1 MSELE
6 NRLPDTSELGQLKE
20 QCAELR
26 RLATFL
32 LLGLVVLSFTFAF
45 FVGFLVRRM
54 GKDLDAVRPQMKP
67 MMEFTAKEEPII
79 RNFMTSLSDYARKH
93 PEFQA
98 LIAKYRIGTNAPSA
112 ASAPASVPK

>member
-45 FVGFLVRRM
+45 FVGFQVRRT
-54 GKDLDAVRPQMKP
+54 GKDLDAVRPQMKQ
-67 MMEFTAKEEPII
+67 MLEFTAKEEPII

-112 ASAPASVPK
+112 ASAPASAPK

>member
-45 FVGFLVRRM
+45 FCVAQRR
-54 GKDLDAVRPQMKP
+54 
-67 MMEFTAKEEPII
+67 
-79 RNFMTSLSDYARKH
+79 TSNRVHDQ
-93 PEFQA
+93 F
-98 LIAKYRIGTNAPSA
+98 
-112 ASAPASVPK
+112 V